1 MLLSESV
8 EAAVYVRIS
17 GMITSSTW
25 CGDSTLTPVGCP
37 SEAFVFI
44 SVPVREC
51 VGDQISPVTAV
62 AVLGMH
68 RSGTSSVAGALVCLG
83 GAAPLHLMR
92 PEPDNE
98 RGFWE
103 SPVIMA
109 LNEEVLAAGGSHWLD
124 WRKFDYARINCS
136 VADALR
142 ERAKAT
148 LAAEFGEAGIPVIKD
163 PRMCRL
169 MRFWAPAFEEMGWSM
184 RAVLPLR
191 SPLEV
196 AWSLKRRNGV
206 SDSLGCLLWLRH
218 VLEAEAE
225 TRGMTRAVL
234 NWPDFVGNSREALER
249 LVHHCGLRWPR
260 WGDEGLAD
268 VDAFVSGGL
277 RHCKADADDLQADPG
292 IGDLARDV
300 YVEMLGLVEDPN
312 SAASWARLDNLR
324 ARFESA
330 VALFDPA
337 MHDFEG
343 EMRCLAQ
350 SLAQANRKLEQ
361 ANCKLEQA
369 NRKLDQANAV
379 IASVTRRYADQNS
392 AAMRNG
398 LRRFGNL
405 AGRQATLEAVRN
417 SAFFDAAFYLEANP
431 DVRERGLDPA
441 VHYLMEGARQ
451 ERDPGPH
458 FSTSDYLARNPD
470 VAEAGVNALVH
481 YEMRGRKENRPAI
494 G

>member
-1 MLLSESV
+1 
-8 EAAVYVRIS
+8 
-17 GMITSSTW
+17 
-25 CGDSTLTPVGCP
+25 
-37 SEAFVFI
+37 VFI
-44 SVPVREC
+44 SVLARESE
-51 VGDQISPVTAV
+51 GDQASRVTAV

-83 GAAPLHLMR
+83 GTAPLHLMA

-109 LNEEVLAAGGSHWLD
+109 LNEDVLAAGGSYWLD
-124 WRKFDYARINCS
+124 WRKFDYARIDGS

-142 ERAKAT
+142 ARAKST

-169 MRFWAPAFEEMGWSM
+169 MRFWTPVFEEMGWSM

-206 SDSLGCLLWLRH
+206 SNGLACLLWLRH

-234 NWPDFVGNSREALER
+234 NWPNFLSNNREALER
-249 LVHHCGLRWPR
+249 LAYHCGLRWPR
-260 WGDEGLAD
+260 WGDRGLAD
-268 VDAFVSGGL
+268 VDGFVSGGL
-277 RHCKADADDLQADPG
+277 QHCKADADDLRADPG
-292 IGDLARDV
+292 ISDLARDV
-300 YVEMLGLVEDPN
+300 YAEMLGLVDNPM
-312 SAASWARLDNLR
+312 SAASLARLDNLR

-337 MHDFEG
+337 MRDFEG
-343 EMRCLAQ
+343 ETGRLAE
-350 SLAQANRKLEQ
+350 SLTQANRKLEQ
-361 ANCKLEQA
+361 ANRKLE
-369 NRKLDQANAV
+369 QANAV
-379 IASVTRRYADQNS
+379 IASVTERYADQNS

-398 LRRFGNL
+398 LRRFGKL
-405 AGRQATLEAVRN
+405 AGRQTTLEAVRN

-481 YEMRGRKENRPAI
+481 YEMRGRKENRSAI